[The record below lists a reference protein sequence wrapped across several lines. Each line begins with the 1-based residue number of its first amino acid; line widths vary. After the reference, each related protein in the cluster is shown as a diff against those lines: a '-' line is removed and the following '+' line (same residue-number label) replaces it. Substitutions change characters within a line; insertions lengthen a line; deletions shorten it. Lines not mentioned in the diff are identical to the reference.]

1 MPNRPNSPLM
11 KQLLQLDRML
21 LQNSLHDWLI
31 AIGIVLGIMLL
42 ATVVKRQV
50 IQRLSVVARR
60 IGAGP
65 YESLVKMAQ
74 ATRLW
79 LLLVVALK
87 LGSDYLELP
96 HKAVLW
102 LARGATVAVVLQLG
116 IWLSALLDAWITRSR
131 NHALENNV
139 AAATSLAP
147 FSFLGRLLLW
157 MVMVLLALD
166 NLGVNVSA
174 MVTSLGVGGI
184 AVALAVQNILGD
196 LFASLS
202 IVIDKPFVI
211 GDAIGVDSLAGTV
224 EHVGLKTTRIRSATG
239 EQLVFS
245 NSDLLKARLRNY
257 KRMQQRCVTFG
268 FAVPYRTTAAQ
279 LEKIPALVRA
289 AVEGRPKLRF
299 DRAHFKDLGGAA
311 YSFEVVYTVL
321 EPDYM
326 LFMDSQQAI
335 NLALLRAF
343 EQEGIALATPVQAL
357 AVEGPVSVRSLVQDA
372 GLRP

>member
-1 MPNRPNSPLM
+1 M

-31 AIGIVLGIMLL
+31 AVGIVLGIMLV
-42 ATVVKRQV
+42 AVVVKRQV
-50 IQRLSVVARR
+50 IQRLSVVVRR
-60 IGAGP
+60 TSSGP

-79 LLLVVALK
+79 LLLIVALK
-87 LGSDYLELP
+87 LGSDYLELT
-96 HKAVLW
+96 HKAVEW
-102 LARGATVAVVLQLG
+102 LDRAATVAVFLQLG

-131 NHALENNV
+131 NQALENNV

-157 MVMVLLALD
+157 LVMVLLALD
-166 NLGVNVSA
+166 NVGVNISA

-211 GDAIGVDSLAGTV
+211 GDAIGVDGLGGTV
-224 EHVGLKTTRIRSATG
+224 EHVGLKTTRIRSNTG
-239 EQLVFS
+239 EQIVFS

-268 FAVPYRTTAAQ
+268 FGVPYRTTPEQ
-279 LEKIPALVRA
+279 LEKVPALARA
-289 AVEGRPKLRF
+289 AIEGRDKLRF
-299 DRAHFKDLGGAA
+299 DRAHFKDLGSYA
-311 YSFEVVYTVL
+311 YLFEVVYWVL

-326 LFMDSQQAI
+326 LYMDSQQAI
-335 NLALLRAF
+335 NLALLRALAN
-343 EQEGIALATPVQAL
+343 EGIALATPVQAL
-357 AVEGPVSVRSLVQDA
+357 AVDGPVSVRSVVQEA
-372 GLRP
+372 RA